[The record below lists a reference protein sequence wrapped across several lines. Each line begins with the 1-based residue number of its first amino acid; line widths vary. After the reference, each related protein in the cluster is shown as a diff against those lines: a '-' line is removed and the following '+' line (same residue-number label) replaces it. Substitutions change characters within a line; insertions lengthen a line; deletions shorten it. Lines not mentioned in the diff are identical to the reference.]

1 MTDLHYQLRATHAI
15 IEDSVVRD
23 LRASLHGLLLC
34 PGDPDYDEARKVWN
48 SMIDRRPARGAEE

>member
-23 LRASLHGLLLC
+23 GGRACMVHCSV
-34 PGDPDYDEARKVWN
+34 PAIQTT
-48 SMIDRRPARGAEE
+48 MRPARSGTA